1 MYLAASPDPLTVQQ
15 FWVRVAI
22 SFSVLGCALYV
33 VLSKR
38 YTPTQKHWAYA
49 TLGTL
54 LGYWL
59 KL

>member
-1 MYLAASPDPLTVQQ
+1 VSPPLDPLIIQQ

-22 SFSVLGCALYV
+22 SFCVLACALFV
-33 VLSKR
+33 ILSKR